1 MLVIGDILKQPQDND
16 TFTRLT
22 RNDSH
27 DDWLKRG
34 IRSDA
39 ADLYRQQDLNVTL
52 EHDFWGSSGTG
63 GYSDLKAHTT
73 MLQVDAPL
81 ADGRMFFRTDLV
93 NMDAGSFST
102 HSDGSYS
109 PSWGTCGE
117 IACTSGSK
125 NQTDSGASVAVG
137 WKNDTWSGDI
147 GTTPMGFNVV
157 DVVGG
162 LSYSSDRWGTRSTS
176 TGGLSPARCSPLAG
190 RRTAAA
196 IPAPPGAASAP
207 TAAA

>member
-1 MLVIGDILKQPQDND
+1 
-16 TFTRLT
+16 
-22 RNDSH
+22 
-27 DDWLKRG
+27 
-34 IRSDA
+34 
-39 ADLYRQQDLNVTL
+39 
-52 EHDFWGSSGTG
+52 
-63 GYSDLKAHTT
+63 

-125 NQTDSGASVAVG
+125 NQTDSGVSVAVG

-162 LSYSSDRWGTRSTS
+162 
-176 TGGLSPARCSPLAG
+176 
-190 RRTAAA
+190 
-196 IPAPPGAASAP
+196 
-207 TAAA
+207 

>member
-1 MLVIGDILKQPQDND
+1 
-16 TFTRLT
+16 
-22 RNDSH
+22 
-27 DDWLKRG
+27 
-34 IRSDA
+34 
-39 ADLYRQQDLNVTL
+39 
-52 EHDFWGSSGTG
+52 
-63 GYSDLKAHTT
+63 

-109 PSWGTCGE
+109 PSWGTCGRSPVP
-117 IACTSGSK
+117 AAVK
-125 NQTDSGASVAVG
+125 PDRQRASVAVG

-162 LSYSSDRWGTRSTS
+162 LSYSSDVGPVGYTVNVHRRPISSSLLSFGGQKDSSSHTGTTWGGVR
-176 TGGLSPARCSPLAG
+176 AD
-190 RRTAAA
+190 
-196 IPAPPGAASAP
+196 GAA
-207 TAAA
+207 